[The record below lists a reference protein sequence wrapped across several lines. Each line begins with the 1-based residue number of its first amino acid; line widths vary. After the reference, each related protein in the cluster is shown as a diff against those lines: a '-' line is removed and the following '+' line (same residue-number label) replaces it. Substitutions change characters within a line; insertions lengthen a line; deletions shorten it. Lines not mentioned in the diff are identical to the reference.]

1 MRLYESL
8 LETCLNKAWEYQ
20 TLALENPS
28 VACMVLDKHH
38 EILSLETHKKAKT
51 PHAEVLAAKSALKI
65 LRPHLKN
72 DLEKLEDPKTL
83 SDFLKT
89 HHNSAFTDCV
99 FLITLEPCNSYGK
112 TPACSELLEI
122 LKPKRVVIAT
132 EENEAKKG
140 GLARL
145 QKARIETI
153 ICRNLENKAKD
164 LLLPFRVMEQ
174 KGRFNLFKLA
184 LRMNGDYHHGKITGQ
199 KSVIFTHNQRAICDT
214 LIISGKT
221 IRTDNPLLD
230 TRFCD
235 SFYHNK
241 NPNIAILSKHSINPH
256 SKVFS
261 APNRLVNTFHD
272 PKDLPLEKGF
282 NFIEGGWELFE
293 SLRDKIDALLL
304 HSHASMISEAFSALA
319 LKTPFKGRLLHA
331 QILENEALL
340 WIENS

>member
-8 LETCLNKAWEYQ
+8 LEMCLNKAWECQ

-28 VACMVLDKHH
+28 VACMVLDKNH

-51 PHAEVLAAKSALKI
+51 PHAEVLAAQSALRI

-89 HHNSAFTDCV
+89 RHDNAFTDCV

-122 LKPKRVVIAT
+122 LKPKRVVIAA

-184 LRMNGDYHHGKITGQ
+184 LRMNGDYYHGKITGQ

-214 LIISGKT
+214 LVISGKT

-230 TRFCD
+230 ARFCD

-241 NPNIAILSKHSINPH
+241 NPNIAILSKRSISPD

-261 APNRLVNTFHD
+261 TPNRLVDTFHD

-293 SLRDKIDALLL
+293 SLRDKIDVLLL
-304 HSHASMISEAFSALA
+304 HSHASMISEAFNTLA

>member
-8 LETCLNKAWEYQ
+8 LEMCLNKAWEYQ

-51 PHAEVLAAKSALKI
+51 PHAEVLAAQSALKI
-65 LRPHLKN
+65 LRPSLKN
-72 DLEKLEDPKTL
+72 DLEKLEDPKIL
-83 SDFLKT
+83 SDFLKK
-89 HHNSAFTDCV
+89 HHDNAFTDCV

-132 EENEAKKG
+132 EENGAKKG

-145 QKARIETI
+145 QKACIETM
-153 ICRNLENKAKD
+153 ICHNLENKAKD

-184 LRMNGDYHHGKITGQ
+184 LRMNGDYYHGKITGQ

-214 LIISGKT
+214 LIVSGKT

-230 TRFCD
+230 SRFCD
-235 SFYHNK
+235 SFYQNK
-241 NPNIAILSKHSINPH
+241 NPNIAILSKRSINPH

-261 APNRLVNTFHD
+261 APNRLVNTFHN

-304 HSHASMISEAFSALA
+304 HSHASMIGEAFNAFA
-319 LKTPFKGRLLHA
+319 LKTPFKGRLLHV

>member
-8 LETCLNKAWEYQ
+8 LEMCLNKAWEYQ

-28 VACMVLDKHH
+28 VACMVLDKNH

-65 LRPHLKN
+65 LRPSLKS

-89 HHNSAFTDCV
+89 RHDNAFTDCV

-122 LKPKRVVIAT
+122 LKPKRVVIAA

-153 ICRNLENKAKD
+153 ICHNLENKAKD
-164 LLLPFRVMEQ
+164 LLLPFRIMEQ

-184 LRMNGDYHHGKITGQ
+184 LRMNGDYYHGKITGQ

-221 IRTDNPLLD
+221 IRTDDPLLD
-230 TRFCD
+230 VRFCD
-235 SFYHNK
+235 RFYHNK
-241 NPNIAILSKHSINPH
+241 NPNIAILSKRSISPS

-261 APNRLVNTFHD
+261 APNRLVNTFHN
-272 PKDLPLEKGF
+272 PKDLPLERGF
-282 NFIEGGWELFE
+282 NFIEGGWGLFE
-293 SLRDKIDALLL
+293 SLRDKIDVLLL
-304 HSHASMISEAFSALA
+304 HSHASMIGEAFNTLA
-319 LKTPFKGRLLHA
+319 LKTPFNGRLLHA

>member
-8 LETCLNKAWEYQ
+8 LEMCLNKAWEYQ

-51 PHAEVLAAKSALKI
+51 PHAEVLAAQSALKI
-65 LRPHLKN
+65 LRPSLKS

-89 HHNSAFTDCV
+89 CHDNAFTDCV

-184 LRMNGDYHHGKITGQ
+184 LRMNGDYHHGKITGP
-199 KSVIFTHNQRAICDT
+199 KSVIFTHNQRAVCDT

-230 TRFCD
+230 ARFCD

-241 NPNIAILSKHSINPH
+241 NPNIAILSKHSISPH

-261 APNRLVNTFHD
+261 VPNRLVNIFNN

-282 NFIEGGWELFE
+282 NFIEGGWGLFE
-293 SLRDKIDALLL
+293 SLRDKIDVLLL
-304 HSHASMISEAFSALA
+304 HSHASMISEAFNTLA

>member
-1 MRLYESL
+1 MRLYKSL
-8 LETCLNKAWEYQ
+8 LEMCLNKAWEHQ

-51 PHAEVLAAKSALKI
+51 PHAEVLAAQSVLKI
-65 LRPHLKN
+65 LRPSLQN

-89 HHNSAFTDCV
+89 HHDNAFKDCV

-145 QKARIETI
+145 QKACIETI
-153 ICRNLENKAKD
+153 ICHNLENKAKD

-184 LRMNGDYHHGKITGQ
+184 LRMNGDYYHGKITGQ
-199 KSVIFTHNQRAICDT
+199 KSVIFTHNQRAVCDT

-230 TRFCD
+230 SRFCD
-235 SFYHNK
+235 SFYQGK
-241 NPNIAILSKHSINPH
+241 NPNIAILSKRSISPH

-261 APNRLVNTFHD
+261 APNRLVNIFNN

-304 HSHASMISEAFSALA
+304 HSHASMISEAFNVFA

-331 QILENEALL
+331 QTLENEALL

>member
-8 LETCLNKAWEYQ
+8 LEMCLNKAWEYQ

-65 LRPHLKN
+65 LRPSLKN

-89 HHNSAFTDCV
+89 HHNNAFTDCV

-122 LKPKRVVIAT
+122 LKPKRVVIAA

-153 ICRNLENKAKD
+153 ICHNLENKAKD
-164 LLLPFRVMEQ
+164 LLLPFRIMEQ

-184 LRMNGDYHHGKITGQ
+184 LRMNGDYHHGKITGP

-230 TRFCD
+230 ARFCD
-235 SFYHNK
+235 RFYQNK

-261 APNRLVNTFHD
+261 VPNRLVNAFHD

-304 HSHASMISEAFSALA
+304 HSHASMIGEAFNVLA

>member
-8 LETCLNKAWEYQ
+8 LEICLNKAWEYQ

-72 DLEKLEDPKTL
+72 DLEKLEDPKIL

-89 HHNSAFTDCV
+89 RHDNAFTDCV

-112 TPACSELLEI
+112 TPACSGLLEI
-122 LKPKRVVIAT
+122 LKPKRVVIAA

-145 QKARIETI
+145 QKARIETM
-153 ICRNLENKAKD
+153 ICHNLENKAKD

-184 LRMNGDYHHGKITGQ
+184 LRMNGDYYHGKITGQ
-199 KSVIFTHNQRAICDT
+199 KSVIFTHNQRAICNT

-230 TRFCD
+230 SRFCD

-241 NPNIAILSKHSINPH
+241 NPNIAILSKHSISPH

-261 APNRLVNTFHD
+261 APNRLVNIFNN

-282 NFIEGGWELFE
+282 NFIEGGWGLFE

-304 HSHASMISEAFSALA
+304 HSHASMISEAFSAFA
-319 LKTPFKGRLLHA
+319 LKTPFKGRLLHV

>member
-8 LETCLNKAWEYQ
+8 LEICLNKAWEYQ

-89 HHNSAFTDCV
+89 HHNNAFTDCV

-112 TPACSELLEI
+112 TPACSGLLEI
-122 LKPKRVVIAT
+122 LKPKRVVITA

-145 QKARIETI
+145 QKARIETM
-153 ICRNLENKAKD
+153 ICRNLENKTKD

-184 LRMNGDYHHGKITGQ
+184 LRMNGDYYHGKITGP

-230 TRFCD
+230 SRFCD

-241 NPNIAILSKHSINPH
+241 NPNIAILSKHSINPN

-261 APNRLVNTFHD
+261 VPNRLVNIFNN
-272 PKDLPLEKGF
+272 PKDLPLERGF
-282 NFIEGGWELFE
+282 NFIEGGWGLFE
-293 SLRDKIDALLL
+293 SLRDKIDVLLL
-304 HSHASMISEAFSALA
+304 HSHASMISESFSVIA

>member
-8 LETCLNKAWEYQ
+8 LEMCLNKAWEYQ

-28 VACMVLDKHH
+28 VACMVLDKRH

-65 LRPHLKN
+65 LRPSLKN

-89 HHNSAFTDCV
+89 RHDNAFTDCV

-122 LKPKRVVIAT
+122 LKPKRVVIAA

-230 TRFCD
+230 ARFCD
-235 SFYHNK
+235 RFYQNK
-241 NPNIAILSKHSINPH
+241 NPNIAILSKRSINPH

-261 APNRLVNTFHD
+261 APNRLVNIFNN

-293 SLRDKIDALLL
+293 SLRDKIDVLLL
-304 HSHASMISEAFSALA
+304 HSHASMISEAFNTLA
-319 LKTPFKGRLLHA
+319 LKTPFKGRLLHV

>member
-8 LETCLNKAWEYQ
+8 LEMCLNKAWECQ

-28 VACMVLDKHH
+28 VACMVLDKNH

-51 PHAEVLAAKSALKI
+51 PHAEVLAAQSALRI

-89 HHNSAFTDCV
+89 RHDNAFTDCV

-122 LKPKRVVIAT
+122 LKPKRVVIAA

-184 LRMNGDYHHGKITGQ
+184 LRMNGDYYHGKITGP

-230 TRFCD
+230 SRFCN
-235 SFYHNK
+235 SFYQHK
-241 NPNIAILSKHSINPH
+241 NPNIAILSKHSISPH

-282 NFIEGGWELFE
+282 NFIEGGWGLFE
-293 SLRDKIDALLL
+293 SLRDKIDVLLL
-304 HSHASMISEAFSALA
+304 HSHASIISEAFNTLA

>member
-8 LETCLNKAWEYQ
+8 LEICLNKAWECQ

-28 VACMVLDKHH
+28 VACMVLDKNH

-72 DLEKLEDPKTL
+72 DLEKLEDPKIL

-89 HHNSAFTDCV
+89 RHDNAFKDCG

-122 LKPKRVVIAT
+122 LKPKRVVIAA

-153 ICRNLENKAKD
+153 ICHNLENKAKD
-164 LLLPFRVMEQ
+164 LLLPFRAMEQ

-184 LRMNGDYHHGKITGQ
+184 LRMNGDYYHGKITGQ

-230 TRFCD
+230 ARFCD
-235 SFYHNK
+235 SFYRNK
-241 NPNIAILSKHSINPH
+241 NPNIAILSKHSISPH

-261 APNRLVNTFHD
+261 APNRLVNIFNN

-282 NFIEGGWELFE
+282 NFIEGGWGLFE

-304 HSHASMISEAFSALA
+304 HSHASMISEAFNTLA

>member
-8 LETCLNKAWEYQ
+8 LEICLNKAWEYQ

-28 VACMVLDKHH
+28 VACMVLDKNH

-51 PHAEVLAAKSALKI
+51 PHAEVLAAQSALKI
-65 LRPHLKN
+65 LRPSLKN

-83 SDFLKT
+83 SDFLKK
-89 HHNSAFTDCV
+89 HHDNAFTDCV

-153 ICRNLENKAKD
+153 ICHNLENKAKD
-164 LLLPFRVMEQ
+164 LLLPFRIMEQ

-184 LRMNGDYHHGKITGQ
+184 LRMNGDYYHGKITGQ

-214 LIISGKT
+214 LIVSGKT

-235 SFYHNK
+235 NFYQHK
-241 NPNIAILSKHSINPH
+241 NPNIAILSKRSINPH

-261 APNRLVNTFHD
+261 APNRLVNVFCN

-293 SLRDKIDALLL
+293 SLRGKIDALLL
-304 HSHASMISEAFSALA
+304 HSHASMISEAFKALA

>member
-8 LETCLNKAWEYQ
+8 LEMCLNKAWEYQ

-28 VACMVLDKHH
+28 VACMVLDKNH

-51 PHAEVLAAKSALKI
+51 PHAEVLAAKSALRI

-72 DLEKLEDPKTL
+72 DLEKLEDPKIL

-89 HHNSAFTDCV
+89 RHDNAFTDCV

-122 LKPKRVVIAT
+122 LKPKRVVIAA

-145 QKARIETI
+145 QKACIETM

-199 KSVIFTHNQRAICDT
+199 KSVIFTHNQRAVCDT

-230 TRFCD
+230 ARFCD
-235 SFYHNK
+235 RFYHNK
-241 NPNIAILSKHSINPH
+241 NPNIAILSKHSISPS
-256 SKVFS
+256 SKVFF
-261 APNRLVNTFHD
+261 APNRLVNIFNN

-282 NFIEGGWELFE
+282 NFIEGGWGLFE
-293 SLRDKIDALLL
+293 SLKDKIDVLLL
-304 HSHASMISEAFSALA
+304 HSHASIISEAFNMLA
-319 LKTPFKGRLLHA
+319 LKTPFKGRLLHV

>member
-8 LETCLNKAWEYQ
+8 LEMCLNKAWEYQ

-51 PHAEVLAAKSALKI
+51 PHAEVLAAQSALKI
-65 LRPHLKN
+65 LRPSLKN

-89 HHNSAFTDCV
+89 RHDNAFTDCV

-145 QKARIETI
+145 QKARIETM
-153 ICRNLENKAKD
+153 ICHNLENKAKD

-184 LRMNGDYHHGKITGQ
+184 LRMNGDYHHGKITGP

-221 IRTDNPLLD
+221 IRTDDPLLD
-230 TRFCD
+230 ARFCD
-235 SFYHNK
+235 RFYHNK
-241 NPNIAILSKHSINPH
+241 NPNIAILSKHSISPS

-282 NFIEGGWELFE
+282 NFIEGGWGLFE

-304 HSHASMISEAFSALA
+304 HSHASMISEAFNTLA

>member
-8 LETCLNKAWEYQ
+8 LEMCLNKAWEYQ

-28 VACMVLDKHH
+28 VACMVLDKNH

-65 LRPHLKN
+65 LRPSLKS

-89 HHNSAFTDCV
+89 RHDNAFTDCV

-122 LKPKRVVIAT
+122 LKPKRVVIAA

-153 ICRNLENKAKD
+153 ICHNLENKAKD
-164 LLLPFRVMEQ
+164 LLLPFRIMEQ

-184 LRMNGDYHHGKITGQ
+184 LRMNGDYYHGKITGQ

-221 IRTDNPLLD
+221 IRTDDPLLD
-230 TRFCD
+230 VRFCD
-235 SFYHNK
+235 RFYHNK
-241 NPNIAILSKHSINPH
+241 NPNIAILSKHSISPH

-282 NFIEGGWELFE
+282 NFIEGGWGLFE
-293 SLRDKIDALLL
+293 SLRDKIDVLLL
-304 HSHASMISEAFSALA
+304 HSHASMISEAFNTLA

>member
-8 LETCLNKAWEYQ
+8 LEICLNKAWEHQ

-28 VACMVLDKHH
+28 VACMVLDKNH

-72 DLEKLEDPKTL
+72 DLEKLEDPKIL

-89 HHNSAFTDCV
+89 RHDNAFTDCV

-112 TPACSELLEI
+112 TPACSGLLEI
-122 LKPKRVVIAT
+122 LKPKRVVIAA

-145 QKARIETI
+145 QKAHIETI
-153 ICRNLENKAKD
+153 ICHNLENKAKD

-184 LRMNGDYHHGKITGQ
+184 LRMNGDYYHGKITGP

-230 TRFCD
+230 ARFCD

-241 NPNIAILSKHSINPH
+241 NPNIAILSKRSISPN

-261 APNRLVNTFHD
+261 AP
-272 PKDLPLEKGF
+272 
-282 NFIEGGWELFE
+282 
-293 SLRDKIDALLL
+293 
-304 HSHASMISEAFSALA
+304 
-319 LKTPFKGRLLHA
+319 
-331 QILENEALL
+331 
-340 WIENS
+340 

>member
-72 DLEKLEDPKTL
+72 DLEKLEDPKIL

-89 HHNSAFTDCV
+89 RHDNAFTDCV

-112 TPACSELLEI
+112 TPACSGLLEI
-122 LKPKRVVIAT
+122 LKPKRVVIAA

-145 QKARIETI
+145 QKARIETM
-153 ICRNLENKAKD
+153 ICHNLENKAKD

-184 LRMNGDYHHGKITGQ
+184 LRMNGDYYHGKITGQ

-230 TRFCD
+230 SRFCD

-241 NPNIAILSKHSINPH
+241 NPNIAILSKHSISPH

-261 APNRLVNTFHD
+261 APNRLVNIFNN

-282 NFIEGGWELFE
+282 NFIEGGWGLFE

-304 HSHASMISEAFSALA
+304 HSHASMISEAFSAFA
-319 LKTPFKGRLLHA
+319 LKTPFKGRLLHV

>member
-8 LETCLNKAWEYQ
+8 LEICLNKAWEYQ

-65 LRPHLKN
+65 LRPSLKN

-83 SDFLKT
+83 SDFLKK
-89 HHNSAFTDCV
+89 HHNNAFTDCV

-122 LKPKRVVIAT
+122 LKPKRVAIAA

-153 ICRNLENKAKD
+153 ICHNLENKAKD

-230 TRFCD
+230 ARFCD
-235 SFYHNK
+235 SFYQNK
-241 NPNIAILSKHSINPH
+241 NPNIAILSKHSIDPH

-304 HSHASMISEAFSALA
+304 HSHASMIGEAFNTIA

>member
-8 LETCLNKAWEYQ
+8 LEMCLNKAWEYQ

-51 PHAEVLAAKSALKI
+51 PHAEVLAAQSALKI
-65 LRPHLKN
+65 LRPSLKN

-83 SDFLKT
+83 SDFLKK
-89 HHNSAFTDCV
+89 HHNNAFTDCV

-122 LKPKRVVIAT
+122 LKPKRVVIAA

-214 LIISGKT
+214 LIVSGKT

-230 TRFCD
+230 ARFCD

-241 NPNIAILSKHSINPH
+241 NPNIAILSKRSINPH

-304 HSHASMISEAFSALA
+304 HSHASMIGEAFNTIA

>member
-8 LETCLNKAWEYQ
+8 LEMCLNKAWEYQ

-28 VACMVLDKHH
+28 VACMVLDKNH

-51 PHAEVLAAKSALKI
+51 PHAEVLAAQSALKI
-65 LRPHLKN
+65 LRPHLKS
-72 DLEKLEDPKTL
+72 DLETLEDPKIL
-83 SDFLKT
+83 SDFLKMR
-89 HHNSAFTDCV
+89 HDNAFKDCV

-122 LKPKRVVIAT
+122 LKPKRVIIAA

-145 QKARIETI
+145 QRARIETI
-153 ICRNLENKAKD
+153 ICHNLENKAKD

-184 LRMNGDYHHGKITGQ
+184 LRMNGDYHHGKITGP
-199 KSVIFTHNQRAICDT
+199 KSVIFTHNQRAVCDT

-230 TRFCD
+230 ARFCD

-241 NPNIAILSKHSINPH
+241 NPNIAILSKHSINPN

-261 APNRLVNTFHD
+261 APNRLVNIFNN

-282 NFIEGGWELFE
+282 NFIEGGWGLFE

-304 HSHASMISEAFSALA
+304 HSHASMISEAFNTLA
-319 LKTPFKGRLLHA
+319 LKTPFRGRLLHA

>member
-1 MRLYESL
+1 MKLYESL

-28 VACMVLDKHH
+28 VACMVLDKNH

-51 PHAEVLAAKSALKI
+51 PHAEVLAAKLALKI

-89 HHNSAFTDCV
+89 RHDNAFTDCV

-112 TPACSELLEI
+112 TPACSELLEV
-122 LKPKRVVIAT
+122 LKPKRVVIAA

-153 ICRNLENKAKD
+153 ICHNLENKAKD

-184 LRMNGDYHHGKITGQ
+184 LRMNGDYYHGKITGQ

-214 LIISGKT
+214 LIVSGKT

-230 TRFCD
+230 ARFCD
-235 SFYHNK
+235 RFYHNK
-241 NPNIAILSKHSINPH
+241 NPNIAILSKRSINPH

-261 APNRLVNTFHD
+261 APNRLVDTFHD

-293 SLRDKIDALLL
+293 SLRDKIDVLLL
-304 HSHASMISEAFSALA
+304 HSHASMISEAFNTLA
-319 LKTPFKGRLLHA
+319 LKTPFKGRLLHV

>member
-8 LETCLNKAWEYQ
+8 LEICLNKAWEYQ

-28 VACMVLDKHH
+28 VACMVLDKNH

-51 PHAEVLAAKSALKI
+51 PHAEVLAAKSALRI

-72 DLEKLEDPKTL
+72 DLETLEDPKIL
-83 SDFLKT
+83 SGFLKT
-89 HHNSAFTDCV
+89 HHNNAFKDCV

-112 TPACSELLEI
+112 TPACSGLLEI
-122 LKPKRVVIAT
+122 LKPKRVVIAA

-145 QKARIETI
+145 KKAHVEAF
-153 ICRNLENKAKD
+153 ICHNLENKAKD
-164 LLLPFRVMEQ
+164 LLLPFRIMEQ

-184 LRMNGDYHHGKITGQ
+184 LRMNGDYYHGKITGQ
-199 KSVIFTHNQRAICDT
+199 KSAIFTHNQRAVCDT
-214 LIISGKT
+214 LIVSGKT
-221 IRTDNPLLD
+221 IRTDDPLLD
-230 TRFCD
+230 ARFCD
-235 SFYHNK
+235 SLYHNK
-241 NPNIAILSKHSINPH
+241 NPNIAILSKRSISP
-256 SKVFS
+256 SLKVFS
-261 APNRLVNTFHD
+261 TPNRLVNTFNN

-282 NFIEGGWELFE
+282 NFIEGGWGLFE
-293 SLRDKIDALLL
+293 SLRDKIDVLLL
-304 HSHASMISEAFSALA
+304 HSHASMISEAFNTLA

>member
-8 LETCLNKAWEYQ
+8 LEICLNKAWECQ

-28 VACMVLDKHH
+28 VACMVLDKNH

-51 PHAEVLAAKSALKI
+51 SHAEVLAAKSALKI

-72 DLEKLEDPKTL
+72 DLEKLEDPKIL

-89 HHNSAFTDCV
+89 RHDNAFTDCV

-145 QKARIETI
+145 QKARIETM
-153 ICRNLENKAKD
+153 ICHNLENKAKD
-164 LLLPFRVMEQ
+164 LLLPFRIMEQ

-199 KSVIFTHNQRAICDT
+199 KSVIFTHNQREICDT

-230 TRFCD
+230 ARFCD

-261 APNRLVNTFHD
+261 VPNRLVNIFNN

-282 NFIEGGWELFE
+282 NFIEGGWGLFE
-293 SLRDKIDALLL
+293 SLRDKIDVLLL
-304 HSHASMISEAFSALA
+304 HSHASMINEAFNTLA

>member
-8 LETCLNKAWEYQ
+8 LEICLNKAWECQ

-28 VACMVLDKHH
+28 VACMVLDKNH

-51 PHAEVLAAKSALKI
+51 PHAEVLAAQSALKI

-72 DLEKLEDPKTL
+72 DLETLEDPKTL

-89 HHNSAFTDCV
+89 HHDNAFTDCV

-122 LKPKRVVIAT
+122 LKPKRVVIAA

-153 ICRNLENKAKD
+153 ICHNLENKAKD
-164 LLLPFRVMEQ
+164 LLLPFRIMEQ

-199 KSVIFTHNQRAICDT
+199 KSVIFTHNQRAVCDT

-230 TRFCD
+230 ARFCD
-235 SFYHNK
+235 RFYQNK
-241 NPNIAILSKHSINPH
+241 NPNIAILSKRSINPH

-261 APNRLVNTFHD
+261 APNRLVNTFHN

-304 HSHASMISEAFSALA
+304 HSHASMIGEAFNAIA

>member
-8 LETCLNKAWEYQ
+8 LEMCLNKAWEYQ

-28 VACMVLDKHH
+28 VACMVLDKNH

-51 PHAEVLAAKSALKI
+51 PHAEVLAAQSALKI
-65 LRPHLKN
+65 LRPSLKN

-89 HHNSAFTDCV
+89 RHDNAFTDCV

-184 LRMNGDYHHGKITGQ
+184 LRMNGDYYHGKITGQ
-199 KSVIFTHNQRAICDT
+199 KSVIFTHNQRAICNT

-230 TRFCD
+230 SRFCD

-241 NPNIAILSKHSINPH
+241 NPNIAILSKHSISPH

-261 APNRLVNTFHD
+261 APNRLVNIFNN

-282 NFIEGGWELFE
+282 NFIEGGWGLFE

-304 HSHASMISEAFSALA
+304 HSHASMISEAFNTLA

>member
-8 LETCLNKAWEYQ
+8 LEMCLNKAWEHQ

-38 EILSLETHKKAKT
+38 EILSLETHKKSKT

-72 DLEKLEDPKTL
+72 DLEKLEDPKIL

-89 HHNSAFTDCV
+89 RHDDAFKDCV

-112 TPACSELLEI
+112 TPACSGLLEI
-122 LKPKRVVIAT
+122 LKPKRVIIAT

-145 QKARIETI
+145 QKAHIETI
-153 ICRNLENKAKD
+153 ICHNLENKAKN
-164 LLLPFRVMEQ
+164 LLLPFRIMEQ

-184 LRMNGDYHHGKITGQ
+184 LRMNGDYYHGKITGQ
-199 KSVIFTHNQRAICDT
+199 KSVIFTHNQRAVCDT

-230 TRFCD
+230 ARFCD

-241 NPNIAILSKHSINPH
+241 NPNIAILSKRSISPH

-261 APNRLVNTFHD
+261 VPNRLVNIFNN

-282 NFIEGGWELFE
+282 NFIEGGWGLFE
-293 SLRDKIDALLL
+293 GLRDKIDVLLL
-304 HSHASMISEAFSALA
+304 HSHASIISEAFNTLA

>member
-1 MRLYESL
+1 MQRIVR
-8 LETCLNKAWEYQ
+8 NFKA
-20 TLALENPS
+20 T
-28 VACMVLDKHH
+28 
-38 EILSLETHKKAKT
+38 
-51 PHAEVLAAKSALKI
+51 
-65 LRPHLKN
+65 
-72 DLEKLEDPKTL
+72 
-83 SDFLKT
+83 
-89 HHNSAFTDCV
+89 
-99 FLITLEPCNSYGK
+99 
-112 TPACSELLEI
+112 
-122 LKPKRVVIAT
+122 KRVIIAA

-145 QKARIETI
+145 KKARIETM

-164 LLLPFRVMEQ
+164 LLLPFRIMEQ

-184 LRMNGDYHHGKITGQ
+184 LRMNGDYYHGKITGQ
-199 KSVIFTHNQRAICDT
+199 KSVIFTHNQRAVCDT

-230 TRFCD
+230 ARFCD

-241 NPNIAILSKHSINPH
+241 NPNIAILSKRSISPH

-261 APNRLVNTFHD
+261 APNRLVNIFNN

-282 NFIEGGWELFE
+282 NFIEGGWGLFE

-304 HSHASMISEAFSALA
+304 HSHASMISEAFSAFA

>member
-8 LETCLNKAWEYQ
+8 LEICLNKAWECQ

-89 HHNSAFTDCV
+89 CHDNAFTDCV

-112 TPACSELLEI
+112 TPACSELLEV
-122 LKPKRVVIAT
+122 LKPKRVIIAA

-145 QKARIETI
+145 KKAHVEAF
-153 ICRNLENKAKD
+153 ICHNLENKAKD

-184 LRMNGDYHHGKITGQ
+184 LRMNGDYYHGKITGQ
-199 KSVIFTHNQRAICDT
+199 KSAIFTHNQRAICDT

-235 SFYHNK
+235 NFYQGK
-241 NPNIAILSKHSINPH
+241 NPNIAILSKRSINPN
-256 SKVFS
+256 SKVFF
-261 APNRLVNTFHD
+261 APNRLVNIFNN

-282 NFIEGGWELFE
+282 NFIEGGWGLFE
-293 SLRDKIDALLL
+293 SLRDKIDVLLL
-304 HSHASMISEAFSALA
+304 HSHASMIGEAFSAFA

>member
-8 LETCLNKAWEYQ
+8 LEICLNKAWECQ

-28 VACMVLDKHH
+28 VACMVLDKNH

-51 PHAEVLAAKSALKI
+51 SHAEVLAAKSALKI

-83 SDFLKT
+83 SDFLKK
-89 HHNSAFTDCV
+89 HHNNAFTDCV

-112 TPACSELLEI
+112 TPACSELLEV
-122 LKPKRVVIAT
+122 LKPKRVIIAA

-145 QKARIETI
+145 QKAHIETM
-153 ICRNLENKAKD
+153 ICHNLESKAKD
-164 LLLPFRVMEQ
+164 LLLPFRIMEQ

-184 LRMNGDYHHGKITGQ
+184 LRMNGDYYHGKITGQ

-230 TRFCD
+230 ARFCD
-235 SFYHNK
+235 SFYRNK
-241 NPNIAILSKHSINPH
+241 NPNIAILSKHSISPH

-261 APNRLVNTFHD
+261 APNRLVNIFNN

-282 NFIEGGWELFE
+282 NFIEGGWGLFE

-304 HSHASMISEAFSALA
+304 HSHASMISEAFNTLA

-331 QILENEALL
+331 QTLENEALL

>member
-8 LETCLNKAWEYQ
+8 LEICLNKAWEYQ

-72 DLEKLEDPKTL
+72 DLETLEDPKIL
-83 SDFLKT
+83 SDFLKK
-89 HHNSAFTDCV
+89 HHNNAFTDCV

-112 TPACSELLEI
+112 TPACSGLLEI
-122 LKPKRVVIAT
+122 LKPKRVVIAA

-153 ICRNLENKAKD
+153 ICHNLENKAKD
-164 LLLPFRVMEQ
+164 LLLPFRIMEQ

-184 LRMNGDYHHGKITGQ
+184 LRMNGDYYHGKITGQ
-199 KSVIFTHNQRAICDT
+199 KSVIFTHNQRAVCDT

-230 TRFCD
+230 ARFCD

-241 NPNIAILSKHSINPH
+241 NPNIAILSKHSISPH

-261 APNRLVNTFHD
+261 VPNRLVNTFNN

-282 NFIEGGWELFE
+282 NFIEGGWGLFE

-304 HSHASMISEAFSALA
+304 HSHASMISEAFNTLA

>member
-8 LETCLNKAWEYQ
+8 LEMCLNKAWEYQ

-51 PHAEVLAAKSALKI
+51 PHAEVLAAQSALKI

-83 SDFLKT
+83 SDFLKK
-89 HHNSAFTDCV
+89 HHNNAFTDCV

-122 LKPKRVVIAT
+122 LKPKRVVIAA

-145 QKARIETI
+145 QKARIETM
-153 ICRNLENKAKD
+153 ICHNLENKAKD

-214 LIISGKT
+214 LIVSGKT

-230 TRFCD
+230 ARFCD

-241 NPNIAILSKHSINPH
+241 NPNIAILSKRSINPH

-261 APNRLVNTFHD
+261 APNRLVNAFCN

-282 NFIEGGWELFE
+282 NFIEGGWGLFE

-304 HSHASMISEAFSALA
+304 HSHASMIGEAFSALA

>member
-28 VACMVLDKHH
+28 VACMVLDKNH

-65 LRPHLKN
+65 LCPHLKS
-72 DLEKLEDPKTL
+72 DLEKLEDPKIL

-89 HHNSAFTDCV
+89 HHDNAFKDCV

-112 TPACSELLEI
+112 TPACSGLLEI
-122 LKPKRVVIAT
+122 LKPKRVIIAT

-145 QKARIETI
+145 KKAHIETM
-153 ICRNLENKAKD
+153 ICRNSENKAKN
-164 LLLPFRVMEQ
+164 LLLPFRIMEQ

-184 LRMNGDYHHGKITGQ
+184 LRMNGDYYHGKITGQ
-199 KSVIFTHNQRAICDT
+199 KSVIFTHNQRAVCDT

-230 TRFCD
+230 ARFCD
-235 SFYHNK
+235 SFYRNK
-241 NPNIAILSKHSINPH
+241 NPNIAILSKRSISPN

-261 APNRLVNTFHD
+261 VPNRLVNTFNN
-272 PKDLPLEKGF
+272 PKDLPLNKGF
-282 NFIEGGWELFE
+282 NFIEGGWGLFE

-304 HSHASMISEAFSALA
+304 HSHASIISEAFNTLA

>member
-8 LETCLNKAWEYQ
+8 LEMCLNKAWEYQ

-28 VACMVLDKHH
+28 VACMVLDKNH

-51 PHAEVLAAKSALKI
+51 SHAEVLAAKSALKI

-89 HHNSAFTDCV
+89 RHDNAFTDCV

-112 TPACSELLEI
+112 TPACSGLLEV
-122 LKPKRVVIAT
+122 LKPKRVIIAT

-145 QKARIETI
+145 QKAHIETI
-153 ICRNLENKAKD
+153 ICHNLENKAKD

-184 LRMNGDYHHGKITGQ
+184 LRMNGDYYHGKITGQ
-199 KSVIFTHNQRAICDT
+199 KSVIFTHNQRAVCDT

-230 TRFCD
+230 ARFCD

-241 NPNIAILSKHSINPH
+241 NPNIAILSKRSIDPH

-282 NFIEGGWELFE
+282 NFIEGGWGLFE

-304 HSHASMISEAFSALA
+304 HSHASMINETFKALA

>member
-8 LETCLNKAWEYQ
+8 LEMCLNKAWEYQ

-65 LRPHLKN
+65 LRPSLKN

-89 HHNSAFTDCV
+89 RHDNAFTDCV

-122 LKPKRVVIAT
+122 LKPKRVIIAA

-153 ICRNLENKAKD
+153 ICHNLENKAKD
-164 LLLPFRVMEQ
+164 LLLPFRIMEQ

-230 TRFCD
+230 ARFCD
-235 SFYHNK
+235 SFYQNK
-241 NPNIAILSKHSINPH
+241 NPNIAILSKHSIDPN

-261 APNRLVNTFHD
+261 APNRLVNAFHD

-282 NFIEGGWELFE
+282 NFIEGGWGLFE
-293 SLRDKIDALLL
+293 GLRDKIDALLL
-304 HSHASMISEAFSALA
+304 HSHASMISEAFSTFA

>member
-8 LETCLNKAWEYQ
+8 LEMCLNKAWECQ

-65 LRPHLKN
+65 LRPSLKN

-89 HHNSAFTDCV
+89 HHDNAFTDCV

-145 QKARIETI
+145 KKARIETI
-153 ICRNLENKAKD
+153 ICHNLENKAKD
-164 LLLPFRVMEQ
+164 LLLPFRIMEQ

-230 TRFCD
+230 ARFCD
-235 SFYHNK
+235 RFYQNK
-241 NPNIAILSKHSINPH
+241 NPNIAILSKCSIDPN

-261 APNRLVNTFHD
+261 APNRLVNTFHN

-282 NFIEGGWELFE
+282 NFIEGGWGLFE
-293 SLRDKIDALLL
+293 SLRDKIDVLLL
-304 HSHASMISEAFSALA
+304 HSHASMIGEAFNTLA

>member
-8 LETCLNKAWEYQ
+8 LEMCLNKAWEYQ

-28 VACMVLDKHH
+28 VACMVLDKNH

-51 PHAEVLAAKSALKI
+51 PHAEVLAAQSALKI
-65 LRPHLKN
+65 LRPSLKN

-89 HHNSAFTDCV
+89 RHDNAFTDCV

-112 TPACSELLEI
+112 TPACSGLLEI

-184 LRMNGDYHHGKITGQ
+184 LRMNGDYYHGKITGP
-199 KSVIFTHNQRAICDT
+199 KSVIFTHNQRAICNT

-230 TRFCD
+230 SRFCD

-241 NPNIAILSKHSINPH
+241 NPNIAILSKHSISPH

-261 APNRLVNTFHD
+261 APNRLVNIFNN
-272 PKDLPLEKGF
+272 PKDLSLEKGF
-282 NFIEGGWELFE
+282 NFIEGGWGLFE

-304 HSHASMISEAFSALA
+304 HSHASMISEAFSAFA
-319 LKTPFKGRLLHA
+319 LKTPFKGRLLHV

>member
-1 MRLYESL
+1 MRLYKSL
-8 LETCLNKAWEYQ
+8 LEMCLNKAWEHQ

-28 VACMVLDKHH
+28 VACMVLDKNH

-51 PHAEVLAAKSALKI
+51 PHAEVLAAQSALKI
-65 LRPHLKN
+65 LRPSLKN

-89 HHNSAFTDCV
+89 RHDNAFTDCV
-99 FLITLEPCNSYGK
+99 FLITLEPCNSYNK
-112 TPACSELLEI
+112 TPACSGLLEI
-122 LKPKRVVIAT
+122 LKPKRVVIAA

-145 QKARIETI
+145 QKAHIETM

-184 LRMNGDYHHGKITGQ
+184 LRMNGDYYHGKITGP

-230 TRFCD
+230 ARFCD

-241 NPNIAILSKHSINPH
+241 NPNIAILSKHSINPN

-261 APNRLVNTFHD
+261 VPNRLVNIFNN

-282 NFIEGGWELFE
+282 NFIEGGWGLFE

-304 HSHASMISEAFSALA
+304 HSHASMISEAFSAFA
-319 LKTPFKGRLLHA
+319 LKTPFKGRLLHV

>member
-8 LETCLNKAWEYQ
+8 LGICLNKAWEYQ

-28 VACMVLDKHH
+28 VACMVLDKNH

-51 PHAEVLAAKSALKI
+51 PHAEVLAAQSALKI
-65 LRPHLKN
+65 LRPSLKN

-83 SDFLKT
+83 SDFLKK
-89 HHNSAFTDCV
+89 HHNNAFTDCV

-122 LKPKRVVIAT
+122 LKPKRVVIAA

-145 QKARIETI
+145 QKAHIETI
-153 ICRNLENKAKD
+153 ICHNLENKAKD
-164 LLLPFRVMEQ
+164 LLLPFRIMEQ

-184 LRMNGDYHHGKITGQ
+184 LRMNGDYHHGKITGP

-230 TRFCD
+230 ARFCD
-235 SFYHNK
+235 RFYHNK

-261 APNRLVNTFHD
+261 APNRLVNAFHD
-272 PKDLPLEKGF
+272 PKDLPLERGF
-282 NFIEGGWELFE
+282 NFIEGGWGLFE

-304 HSHASMISEAFSALA
+304 HSHASMIGEAFNTLA